1 MCQVTYATFHVFFTY
16 INSSSTSQVSQDPE
30 RSSDAH
36 SPPASTVRSGIQLQ
50 PVWVQGCTYSF
61 HDAQGSQAKCLSESR
76 KNNASGDSWALHPIY
91 WIRISAGAGGGAA
104 NVCLGIYFKSSQGP
118 ADDQPSVGSLH
129 CIHSTHTVPPE
140 EHESGDERGPHS
152 VAVLT
157 YSGGLLP
164 RAATT
169 GLPCVFSTEWY
180 TFLVSQLYCGVPCI
194 WQNVCQA
201 VPTEFI

>member
-1 MCQVTYATFHVFFTY
+1 MPTVPQQAQSEVAS
-16 INSSSTSQVSQDPE
+16 NSSLCESKAVRTLSMMPKVPKPNVYQNQGRTMQVETPGPYTRSTE
-30 RSSDAH
+30 
-36 SPPASTVRSGIQLQ
+36 
-50 PVWVQGCTYSF
+50 
-61 HDAQGSQAKCLSESR
+61 SESLL
-76 KNNASGDSWALHPIY
+76 GL
-91 WIRISAGAGGGAA
+91 GGGAA